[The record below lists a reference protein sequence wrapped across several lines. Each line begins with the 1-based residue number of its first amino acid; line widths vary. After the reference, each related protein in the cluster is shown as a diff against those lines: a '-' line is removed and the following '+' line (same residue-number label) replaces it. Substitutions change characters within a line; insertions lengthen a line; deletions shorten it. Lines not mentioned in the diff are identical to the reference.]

1 MTNWLNEV
9 SYSKLH
15 FYLWLYNTI
24 FFSSSSSF
32 FWSLSIIQLNTGQ
45 DEQKCSLPSLHYVN
59 LIPHVSGLSSDCLD
73 KGRNL

>member
-24 FFSSSSSF
+24 FLLLPF

-59 LIPHVSGLSSDCLD
+59 LIPHVTGLSSDCLD